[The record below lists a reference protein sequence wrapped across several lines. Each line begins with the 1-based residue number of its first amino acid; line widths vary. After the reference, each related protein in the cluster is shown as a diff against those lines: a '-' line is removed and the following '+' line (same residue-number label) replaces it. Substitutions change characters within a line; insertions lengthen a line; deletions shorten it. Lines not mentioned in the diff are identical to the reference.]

1 MDFKKVIESRYSVRK
16 YEKKTVEKDKLE
28 RVLNAGRI
36 APSARNFQ
44 NWKFVV
50 VTNPEMISAI
60 AESCE
65 QKWMSSAP
73 IIIAIV
79 CTEPRIMSCEIPA
92 GPVDCSIAIDHMTLW
107 AVEEGLGTCWI
118 GKFNQGESKKL
129 LDIPQEME
137 VIELLTLGYPADKP
151 KAEKPRKALEEVVCW
166 EKFN

>member
-1 MDFKKVIESRYSVRK
+1 MELKQAIESRYSVRK
-16 YEKKTVEKDKLE
+16 YEKKAVELDKLK

-36 APSARNFQ
+36 APSARNLQ

-50 VTNPEMISAI
+50 VTDSKMISKI
-60 AESCE
+60 ANSSE
-65 QKWMSSAP
+65 QKWMSGAAV
-73 IIIAIV
+73 IIAIV

-118 GKFNQGESKKL
+118 GKFQQSECKEL
-129 LDIPQEME
+129 LNIPQEME
-137 VIELLTLGYPADKP
+137 VVELLTLGYPAGEP
-151 KAEKPRKALEEVVCW
+151 KTEKSRKDFDEVVCW